1 MMVLLLLDVLTVRM
15 SMNQSHVHYPHSNAP
30 GVNILT
36 TMVGLVPFGVRD
48 AFQEITVRQAKN
60 FKFTPL
66 VVKLS
71 LKVIYL
77 VHRDYQV
84 VQLRQLHAR
93 APALHHVPMVLEN
106 RHLMMDVIPVQQEHT
121 RMERC

>member
-1 MMVLLLLDVLTVRM
+1 MKQSLVL
-15 SMNQSHVHYPHSNAP
+15 YPHLNAP
-30 GVNILT
+30 GVNTLT
-36 TMVGLVPFGVRD
+36 TMVDIVAFGVRD
-48 AFQEITVRQAKN
+48 ALKDITVRQAKN

-84 VQLRQLHAR
+84 VQMGQLHAR

-106 RHLMMDVIPVQQEHT
+106 RHLVKDVMHVKVEHIKT
-121 RMERC
+121 VLS